1 MKITPKFGNKIVS
14 LPSAQVILNLKEAAA
29 EQLKVLI
36 YSLAEQS
43 ASAEEIA
50 DACGVTKDEVK
61 DALLY
66 WKEKGAISVVGLK
79 GSGKVKADRPAPVV
93 LPGEEEREEERARR
107 VYMSDRL
114 PRYTED
120 EVERKL
126 RCNPELKSLIDECC
140 RILGDILNSTEAG
153 DIVVLYDYLHL
164 GEDYIMLLCSHCA
177 SSGHTSLQYIKAV
190 AVRLFNDGITEY
202 SDLEAYYERREAAKG
217 LEGKI
222 KRMFGLGNREFSPSE
237 RACIDEWIKW
247 KIPDNIIDL
256 AFDATTAGAAKP
268 GVAYMHSVIK
278 NWYAEGLDTP
288 EKIEKNREE
297 HKKKTPYPNKKGP
310 KNGDVSYFGGS
321 FDTDDFF
328 EAAIARSYGDKKGK
342 TDKE

>member
-1 MKITPKFGNKIVS
+1 MKITPKFGNKIIS
-14 LPSAQVILNLKEAAA
+14 LPSAQVILNLKEASAG
-29 EQLKVLI
+29 QLKVLI

-43 ASAEEIA
+43 SSAQEIA
-50 DACGVTKDEVK
+50 DACGLTKDEVK

-79 GSGKVKADRPAPVV
+79 GSGKVSANAAPVV
-93 LPGEEEREEERARR
+93 LPGEAEREEERARR

-114 PRYTED
+114 PRYTEE

-126 RCNPELKSLIDECC
+126 RRNPKLKSLIDECC

-164 GEDYIMLLCSHCA
+164 GEDYVMLLCSHCA
-177 SSGHTSLQYIKAV
+177 ASGHTSLQYIKTV
-190 AVRLFNDGITEY
+190 AVRLFNEGVTEY
-202 SDLEAYYERREAAKG
+202 SDLEAYYERREAAVG

-222 KRMFGLGNREFSPSE
+222 KRLFGLGNREFSPSE
-237 RACIDEWIKW
+237 RDCIDEWIKW

-256 AFDATTAGAAKP
+256 AFDATAAGAAKP
-268 GVAYMHSVIK
+268 GIAYMHSVIK

-288 EKIEKNREE
+288 EKIEKSREE
-297 HKKKTPYPNKKGP
+297 YKKKNNYTNKKGP
-310 KNGDVSYFGGS
+310 KNGDISYFGGS
-321 FDTDDFF
+321 FDTEDFF
-328 EAAIARSYGDKKGK
+328 EAAVARSYGDKKE
-342 TDKE
+342 DKKN

>member
-1 MKITPKFGNKIVS
+1 MKITPKFGNKIIT
-14 LPSAQVILNLKEAAA
+14 LPSAQVILNLKEAD
-29 EQLKVLI
+29 EKQLKVLI
-36 YSLAEQS
+36 YSLAEQN
-43 ASAEEIA
+43 ASADEIA

-79 GSGKVKADRPAPVV
+79 GSGKVSAAMASPVV

-126 RCNPELKSLIDECC
+126 RRNPELKGLIDECC

-153 DIVVLYDYLHL
+153 DIVVMYDYLHL
-164 GEDYIMLLCSHCA
+164 GKDYIMLLCSHCA
-177 SSGHTSLQYIKAV
+177 ASGHTSLQYIKTV

-202 SDLEAYYERREAAKG
+202 SDLEAYYDRREAAVG
-217 LEGKI
+217 LESKI
-222 KRMFGLGNREFSPSE
+222 KRLFGFGSREFTSSE
-237 RACIDEWIKW
+237 RECIDEWIKW
-247 KIPDNIIDL
+247 KIPENIIDL
-256 AFDATTAGAAKP
+256 AFDATAAGASKP

-297 HKKKTPYPNKKGP
+297 YKKKTAYTNKKGP
-310 KNGDVSYFGGS
+310 KNGDISYFGGS
-321 FDTDDFF
+321 FDTEDFF
-328 EAAIARSYGDKKGK
+328 EAALKRSYGGKKEDKKN
-342 TDKE
+342 